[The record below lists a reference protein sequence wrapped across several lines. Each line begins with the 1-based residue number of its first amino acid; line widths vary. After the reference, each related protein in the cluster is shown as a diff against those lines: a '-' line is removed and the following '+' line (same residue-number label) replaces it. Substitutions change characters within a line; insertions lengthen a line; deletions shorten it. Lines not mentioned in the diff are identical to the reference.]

1 MIMLGACAILKV
13 AKYYNN
19 FDLSVSSVE
28 HTHKHTS
35 SAVAAHEMFSIGMV
49 CEKRKLRGKK
59 GETYD

>member
-49 CEKRKLRGKK
+49 CEKR
-59 GETYD
+59 